1 MTKRASPHGFPP
13 SLMRG
18 LHALAPPR
26 CRLAA
31 IYLIAACASRPEG
44 FLYNRKVQSIFL
56 LYKKGEPDISSVS
69 PVQWLFCKVFP
80 HLKPHSV
87 LLRHST
93 EKGWKHI
100 AILLSFAF
108 YPYQTI
114 STTIS
119 SLLSLFIFIL
129 CAYPKGTWNA
139 RHKNNAVSK
148 RQSLIKLIHD
158 VKTVMFC
165 FHH

>member
-1 MTKRASPHGFPP
+1 MRGLHTLAPPRCRLAAIYLIAACASPGEFYDIGNSRGISYIRTKWASPQGLPNP

-119 SLLSLFIFIL
+119 S
-129 CAYPKGTWNA
+129 
-139 RHKNNAVSK
+139 
-148 RQSLIKLIHD
+148 
-158 VKTVMFC
+158 
-165 FHH
+165 